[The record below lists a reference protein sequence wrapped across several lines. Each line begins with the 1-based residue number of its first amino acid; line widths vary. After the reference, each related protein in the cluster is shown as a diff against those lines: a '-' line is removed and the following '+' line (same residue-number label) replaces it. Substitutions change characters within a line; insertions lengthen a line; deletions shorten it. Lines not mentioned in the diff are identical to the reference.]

1 MSANVL
7 QPILKFALN
16 LGAELGIAFMMI
28 CTIFVIICIING
40 GIKIRKIT
48 DETKDEKNN
57 WKISFPSGE
66 VSHIDGTH
74 DRVCSYPIKNYLMG
88 VGERLIPHNKKIGGQ
103 VLWQTKLQN

>member
-57 WKISFPSGE
+57 
-66 VSHIDGTH
+66 
-74 DRVCSYPIKNYLMG
+74 
-88 VGERLIPHNKKIGGQ
+88 
-103 VLWQTKLQN
+103 